1 MLKCSQG
8 VVFSKACLPS
18 RCDSAL
24 QINNMDLHSLICLVA
39 MQTLKFLQ
47 HSNSLYSFQRQI

>member
-1 MLKCSQG
+1 MLKGSQG
-8 VVFSKACLPS
+8 VVFDEARPPS

-39 MQTLKFLQ
+39 VQALQFLQ
-47 HSNSLYSFQRQI
+47 HPNSLC